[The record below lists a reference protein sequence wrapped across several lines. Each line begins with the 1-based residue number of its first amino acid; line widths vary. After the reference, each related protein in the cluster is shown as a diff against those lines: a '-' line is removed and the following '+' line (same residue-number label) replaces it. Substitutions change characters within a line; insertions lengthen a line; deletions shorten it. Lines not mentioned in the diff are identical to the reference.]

1 MGPAS
6 VKCSP
11 SYRASERVADIDN
24 GAADDNNKF
33 KQGGW
38 DREKKTKLLKAFRGA
53 SLILETVLVSKR
65 SELTN
70 RSNFT
75 CLWADLASQD
85 GHLVLE

>member
-1 MGPAS
+1 MVAGRDLTVSKALLTAVWIVRPLATC
-6 VKCSP
+6 CST
-11 SYRASERVADIDN
+11 N
-24 GAADDNNKF
+24 GAPFWALA
-33 KQGGW
+33 
-38 DREKKTKLLKAFRGA
+38 KTKLLKAFRGA

>member
-24 GAADDNNKF
+24 GAADDNNKI

-38 DREKKTKLLKAFRGA
+38 DREKKNKATE
-53 SLILETVLVSKR
+53 SLQGSVVDT
-65 SELTN
+65 
-70 RSNFT
+70 
-75 CLWADLASQD
+75 
-85 GHLVLE
+85 